1 MNKKY
6 VKYDKPITV
15 GFSVLELS
23 KYKMYDFHYNV
34 MQILYPDNKLSL
46 LFTDTDSLCYKIE
59 TEDIYEDMKNNKQ
72 YFDCS
77 EYPETHSNYSIEN
90 KKVVGVFKEEQKG
103 NPIKEMCL
111 IRSKVYKFEVQK
123 LFDNIKDSELVKRVL
138 KGVKTNAAKKLT
150 LQDYKDCLLIDNE
163 DRSKMHSNLSY
174 NIIQTNYHLLKSV
187 TMTKTALSAY
197 DNKRYFLNMIDS
209 LPFGHKNT
217 H

>member
-1 MNKKY
+1 M
-6 VKYDKPITV
+6 
-15 GFSVLELS
+15 
-23 KYKMYDFHYNV
+23 
-34 MQILYPDNKLSL
+34 
-46 LFTDTDSLCYKIE
+46 IE

-77 EYPETHSNYSIEN
+77 EYPETHPNYSIEN
-90 KKVVGVFKEEQKG
+90 KKVVGVFKVEEKG

-123 LFDNIKDSELVKRVL
+123 LFDNIKDSELVKGVL

-197 DNKRYFLNMIDS
+197 DNKRYYIDMINS
-209 LPFGHKNT
+209 LPFGHKDT
-217 H
+217 HKILKKNLTTEYLNKIIN